1 MSPEKRKEITYLSGT
16 FSSRRS
22 RKKKKYTN
30 TDREKY
36 NKSSLSTDFKD
47 LEMKQ
52 IKIFIKSKI

>member
-47 LEMKQ
+47 
-52 IKIFIKSKI
+52 